1 MVRPSCC
8 RTILLPAPTAFARST
23 RRTPTPT
30 LSSVPLS
37 QRLAAVIG
45 TTFDS
50 PPPDIDHPNAQ
61 DLWGLLKAGRRFRSL
76 GSRDSYRLL
85 RWLPMPIGDLMIEW
99 FGNERLRALL
109 AGPGLSGTMLGPRSA
124 GSSLVF
130 LFREA
135 CRLRAGGRSLRVRG
149 GPGALTAA
157 IAAAARE
164 AGAEIRTGV
173 SVERILVADE
183 RVTGVVAGGQEISCV
198 TVLSGLD
205 PRSTFL
211 SLVDPGALAP
221 EFATQIRNYRAS
233 GTVAKI
239 NLALS
244 SLPAFRGVSDPS
256 ALAGRIHIGPELDY
270 LERAF
275 DCVKYGEV
283 STLPWL
289 DITIPSIARHGT
301 DAKGC
306 PRCIDLHAL
315 RAIRAS
321 RRVSG
326 RGKGHA
332 PEQHPGNTRHLRARN
347 SGPGRRCGGPHA
359 GRATEGSSG

>member
-1 MVRPSCC
+1 M
-8 RTILLPAPTAFARST
+8 
-23 RRTPTPT
+23 
-30 LSSVPLS
+30 
-37 QRLAAVIG
+37 IG

-50 PPPDIDHPNAQ
+50 PPPDIDDPSAQ

-183 RVTGVVAGGQEISCV
+183 RVTGVVAGGQGDFVRDRVVRARSAEHLPLPCR
-198 TVLSGLD
+198 
-205 PRSTFL
+205 PRR
-211 SLVDPGALAP
+211 PGAGVRDAD
-221 EFATQIRNYRAS
+221 TQ
-233 GTVAKI
+233 
-239 NLALS
+239 LS
-244 SLPAFRGVSDPS
+244 SVGNGGEDQSGAVIAAGVP
-256 ALAGRIHIGPELDY
+256 
-270 LERAF
+270 
-275 DCVKYGEV
+275 
-283 STLPWL
+283 
-289 DITIPSIARHGT
+289 
-301 DAKGC
+301 
-306 PRCIDLHAL
+306 
-315 RAIRAS
+315 
-321 RRVSG
+321 RRV
-326 RGKGHA
+326 
-332 PEQHPGNTRHLRARN
+332 
-347 SGPGRRCGGPHA
+347 
-359 GRATEGSSG
+359 